1 MKEKG
6 MDRKNK
12 TVKQLQAEMR
22 RRKIGFML
30 NWTKAALIKRLLEE
44 DKREKDLLNT
54 NEKLE
59 KVEKERDAVLPDI
72 SGRIKLE
79 LERVERKINKLE
91 VTWKQLDSQRTSAL
105 KKYDRVVL
113 EREDLKRTLL
123 TLEKV

>member
-6 MDRKNK
+6 IDRKNK
-12 TVKQLQAEMR
+12 TIKQLQAEMR
-22 RRKIGFML
+22 RRKIGFMM

-44 DKREKDLLNT
+44 DTRERDLLDT

-59 KVEKERDAVLPDI
+59 RVEKERDSVLPDI
-72 SGRIKLE
+72 SGKIKLE
-79 LERVERKINKLE
+79 LERVERKISKLE
-91 VTWKQLDSQRTSAL
+91 ITWKQLDSQRTSAL
-105 KKYDRVVL
+105 EKYDRVVL

>member
-1 MKEKG
+1 MKG
-6 MDRKNK
+6 IDRKNK

-22 RRKIGFML
+22 RRKIGFMM

-44 DKREKDLLNT
+44 DTREKDLLDT

-59 KVEKERDAVLPDI
+59 RVEKERDSVLPDI
-72 SGRIKLE
+72 SGKIKLE
-79 LERVERKINKLE
+79 LERVERKISKLE
-91 VTWKQLDSQRTSAL
+91 VAWKQLDSQRTSAL
-105 KKYDRVVL
+105 EKYDRVVL

>member
-1 MKEKG
+1 MK
-6 MDRKNK
+6 DK

-22 RRKIGFML
+22 KRKIGFMM

-44 DKREKDLLNT
+44 DKREKDLLST

-105 KKYDRVVL
+105 EKYDRVVL

>member
-6 MDRKNK
+6 IDRKNK

-22 RRKIGFML
+22 RRKIGFMM

-44 DKREKDLLNT
+44 DKREGDLLNT

-72 SGRIKLE
+72 SDKIKLE
-79 LERVERKINKLE
+79 LEKVERKINKLE
-91 VTWKQLDSQRTSAL
+91 VTWKQLDNQRTSAL
-105 KKYDRVVL
+105 EKYDRVVL

>member
-1 MKEKG
+1 MK
-6 MDRKNK
+6 DK

-22 RRKIGFML
+22 KRKIGFMM

-44 DKREKDLLNT
+44 NKREKDLLST
-54 NEKLE
+54 NKKLE

-72 SGRIKLE
+72 SGKIKLE

-91 VTWKQLDSQRTSAL
+91 VTWKQLDNQRTSAL
-105 KKYDRVVL
+105 EKYDRVIL

>member
-72 SGRIKLE
+72 SGKIKLE
-79 LERVERKINKLE
+79 LERVEKKINKLE

-105 KKYDRVVL
+105 EKYDRVVL